1 MMSVGAKGVISV
13 ASNIMPKE
21 LKDLYQAF
29 LEEREIKK
37 AIDMNARLLPLL
49 QGLFIETNPIPVKEA
64 LYFMGM
70 IEEEFRLP
78 LCPASDASKEFLK
91 DLLRG
96 YGLLNR
102 G

>member
-1 MMSVGAKGVISV
+1 MQGYY
-13 ASNIMPKE
+13 P
-21 LKDLYQAF
+21 F
-29 LEEREIKK
+29 F
-37 AIDMNARLLPLL
+37 

-70 IEEEFRLP
+70 IEEFRLP
-78 LCPASDASKEFLK
+78 LCPASDANKEFLK
-91 DLLRG
+91 DLLKG